1 MNTPVC
7 NVHGTAIVL
16 GTTGLLITGPSGLGK
31 SALALSCVSEVTR
44 RGRFAALVADDR
56 VDLTLEHG
64 RIVAR
69 CPAAIRGLIE
79 VRGSGIVEV
88 GTVSACVLDWAI
100 MPVKAPF
107 NPRLPPKEELRLEVG
122 QNLPLLR
129 LPIDGPLSPV
139 DALIALLASAR
150 YRKNRPEIESMV

>member
-1 MNTPVC
+1 MNGPFV

-16 GTTGLLITGPSGLGK
+16 GTTGLLITGPSGSGK
-31 SALALSCVSEVTR
+31 SALALSCLSEVRR

-56 VDLTLEHG
+56 VDLTLENG

-79 VRGSGIVEV
+79 IRGSGIAEV

-100 MPVKAPF
+100 MPVRAPF
-107 NPRLPPKEELRLEVG
+107 DPRLPPEEELKLEIG
-122 QNLPLLR
+122 RNLPLLR
-129 LPIDGPLSPV
+129 LPVEGPPSPV
-139 DALIALLASAR
+139 DVLAALL
-150 YRKNRPEIESMV
+150 PENLGL